1 VRNQLRE
8 IYRIGLSIGAKIFGV
23 KATKQFDAR
32 FRFKKQL
39 DLASPKTLSDKICWL
54 ELNET
59 NPITSLCSD
68 KYAVREYV
76 KNKGL
81 GDLLVPLYGGV
92 YTAPEEIDFQSLPQQ
107 FVLKATHGCEM
118 NIICEDKDSLDWE
131 KAKKRMNHWLH
142 TPQWRMCLEPH
153 YLSIQP
159 RIICEKYLG
168 NSNSIIDYKFHCL
181 NGVPQFILACFD
193 RDKGLKLNLYDL
205 KWNQLDE
212 ICDAHRS
219 EIKIPPPAGLKE
231 MIEVSRKLAQDF
243 KFVRVDLYEI
253 DGVIFFGEL
262 TFTPATGVLPY
273 FSDKLLLEYG
283 RKLAL

>member
-1 VRNQLRE
+1 
-8 IYRIGLSIGAKIFGV
+8 
-23 KATKQFDAR
+23 
-32 FRFKKQL
+32 
-39 DLASPKTLSDKICWL
+39 
-54 ELNET
+54 
-59 NPITSLCSD
+59 
-68 KYAVREYV
+68 
-76 KNKGL
+76 
-81 GDLLVPLYGGV
+81 
-92 YTAPEEIDFQSLPQQ
+92 
-107 FVLKATHGCEM
+107 M